1 MIRVRPDQLEEFAN
15 RLSTDVALRAGQ
27 RTTIRNYVLANL
39 AGLTHEQLVVAL
51 AMPIVKPNP
60 EPQGTIEV
68 RTREESLRKLVRLG
82 IITQEQRIAAE
93 TETVPDPNWQPFITE
108 PSPLEK
114 LGFGEG
120 AVISL
125 TEVERVMA

>member
-1 MIRVRPDQLEEFAN
+1 MIRVRPDQLDEFVN
-15 RLSTDVALRAGQ
+15 RLSTDVALRAGG
-27 RTTIRNYVLANL
+27 RTAIKAYITANL
-39 AGLTHEQLVVAL
+39 SGLTNAELVVAL
-51 AMPIVKPNP
+51 ATPIIKPNP
-60 EPQGTIEV
+60 VPQGIVEV
-68 RTREESLRKLVRLG
+68 RTREEALRKLVRAG
-82 IITQEQRIAAE
+82 VITQQQRIAAE

-108 PSPLEK
+108 PSPLEQ